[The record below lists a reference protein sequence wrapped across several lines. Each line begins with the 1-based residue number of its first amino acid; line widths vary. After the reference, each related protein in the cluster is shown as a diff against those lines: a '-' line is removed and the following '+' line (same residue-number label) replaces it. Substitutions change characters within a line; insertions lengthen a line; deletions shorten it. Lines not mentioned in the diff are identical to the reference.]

1 MTSRPPAAAIFN
13 LFSRRTRRA
22 PALSVCPSLAAIDA
36 TGSLKRRDGATRGW
50 GQLEG
55 GGYSSPGCRMRPQ
68 CSCVL
73 GGGGTGWVLPSP
85 PNWGGW
91 RGTAEA
97 VTPIPARAQPR
108 SPPPKGEGP
117 PPPQLPVL
125 GTAGDPIPMGG
136 IWGGVP
142 PHPTPQ
148 PPLPPGITTKGR
160 LSPGIGGD
168 THRVCVGG
176 EWTRV
181 GGGTGGV
188 ATPVAVG
195 RGLRRCWRGTTAL
208 RQSLQERSR
217 AAAAAGARGD
227 PPTATGGPSFCQA
240 SPPKK
245 KHQPHPPD
253 PQRPELGR

>member
-1 MTSRPPAAAIFN
+1 MQDE
-13 LFSRRTRRA
+13 A
-22 PALSVCPSLAAIDA
+22 PVQL
-36 TGSLKRRDGATRGW
+36 RG
-50 GQLEG
+50 
-55 GGYSSPGCRMRPQ
+55 
-68 CSCVL
+68 

-160 LSPGIGGD
+160 LSPGIGGH
-168 THRVCVGG
+168 TQSVR
-176 EWTRV
+176 
-181 GGGTGGV
+181 GGGMDTSGGGHRGGCD
-188 ATPVAVG
+188 PGG
-195 RGLRRCWRGTTAL
+195 RGEGAAALLAGHHRIAAKPARKEQGGGGSGCERRPPHCYRGTL
-208 RQSLQERSR
+208 ILPGLPPQKK
-217 AAAAAGARGD
+217 
-227 PPTATGGPSFCQA
+227 PPTPS
-240 SPPKK
+240 S
-245 KHQPHPPD
+245 
-253 PQRPELGR
+253 